1 MRIWLG
7 SLVLLLAFGCEKPAP
22 PPAPAASASAV
33 PVASAPP
40 PPPPS
45 AKPAEQSASAGKWSG
60 SYEAQHYQIEV
71 PKGEGAREWA
81 TDDGGAHA
89 GKGSISLVVSE
100 DGEIRGSSSG
110 ALGEHSVVGEV
121 DGETFRVR
129 FAPKQPGDRAFGG
142 FTILTREG
150 QAMKGRLQASTGDSK
165 TVRDALI
172 SVSRGEADASD

>member
-1 MRIWLG
+1 MKLWLG
-7 SLVLLLAFGCEKPAP
+7 GLALLLALGCDKPAP
-22 PPAPAASASAV
+22 PPPAASASAA

-40 PPPPS
+40 PPPSSQPV
-45 AKPAEQSASAGKWSG
+45 EQNATTGKWSG
-60 SYEAQHYQIEV
+60 SYQAQHYQMEA

-81 TDDGGAHA
+81 GDDGGAHA
-89 GKGSISLVVSE
+89 GSGSVSLVVAES
-100 DGEIRGSSSG
+100 GEIRGSAAG
-110 ALGEHSVVGEV
+110 ALGEHNLVGEV

-150 QAMKGRLQASTGDSK
+150 GAMKGRLQASTGDSK

-172 SVSRGEADASD
+172 SVSRGEADAAH